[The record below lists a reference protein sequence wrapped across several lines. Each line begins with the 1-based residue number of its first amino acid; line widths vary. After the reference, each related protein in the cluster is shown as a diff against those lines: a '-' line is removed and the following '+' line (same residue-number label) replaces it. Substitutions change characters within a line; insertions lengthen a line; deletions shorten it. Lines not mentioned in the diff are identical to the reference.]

1 MRLLHVFPKR
11 GGIVDGQER
20 TMFAAIASN
29 RAPQQR
35 DRRRIMRE
43 WLDIGV
49 SLRNRET
56 LVLFQDRVTGGE
68 RDAVVLT

>member
-1 MRLLHVFPKR
+1 
-11 GGIVDGQER
+11 
-20 TMFAAIASN
+20 
-29 RAPQQR
+29 
-35 DRRRIMRE
+35 MRE